1 MSVVVIG
8 LSHRSAP
15 LDVLERVAVREAELP
30 KKLHELRLRPNLSEA
45 VVLSTCHRV
54 EIYAVAERFHA
65 GFAELRDV
73 LVDQAGPARDRVGD
87 AVYFHHDLAA
97 ASHLFE
103 VAAGLDSAV
112 IGETEILGQVAE
124 AWERARIEGAA
135 GPTLNLLFR
144 HAVEAGKRARALTGI
159 SRGITSVSQAAVAMA
174 AGRLGGLAG
183 RRALLVGAGSM
194 GEQLARVLGGAGVA
208 ELVVMNRTTAA
219 AEQLATEVGGRAA
232 PMSALA
238 AELERA
244 DLCVTCTGAPVAL
257 VDEDDL
263 AELARRRAGR
273 RQPLLVVDVA
283 VPRNVLVPP
292 EGVDGITVLDI
303 DAVSRFVGA
312 NLDDRHR
319 EAERARVLL
328 GERLGQYASEST
340 AREVA
345 PLVLSMRQR
354 AEAVRRA
361 EIERLAGRLS
371 GLDDRQREAVEAI
384 SRSIVAK
391 LLHEPTVQLKDA
403 AGTPRGERLAEALRE
418 LFDL

>member
-54 EIYAVAERFHA
+54 EIYAVAERFHP

-73 LVDQAGPARDRVGD
+73 LIDQAGAARDRVGD

-97 ASHLFE
+97 AAHLFE
-103 VAAGLDSAV
+103 VSAGLDSAV
-112 IGETEILGQVAE
+112 IGETEILGQVAD
-124 AWERARIEGAA
+124 AWERARVEGAA
-135 GPTLNLLFR
+135 GPMLNLLFR

-183 RRALLVGAGSM
+183 RRAVLVGAGTI
-194 GEQLARVLGGAGVA
+194 GELLARVLAGAGVA
-208 ELVVMNRTTAA
+208 ELVVVNRTTATAQRLA
-219 AEQLATEVGGRAA
+219 ADVGGRAA

-244 DLCVTCTGAPVAL
+244 DLCVTCTGAPIAL
-257 VDEDDL
+257 IDEDDL

-273 RQPLLVVDVA
+273 PLLVVDVA

-292 EGVDGITVLDI
+292 GGVDGITVLDI
-303 DAVSRFVGA
+303 DAVNRFVGA

-328 GERLGQYASEST
+328 EERLMQYASEAT

-345 PLVLSMRQR
+345 PLVLTMHQR

-371 GLDDRQREAVEAI
+371 GLDDRQRDAVEAL
-384 SRSIVAK
+384 SRAIVAK

-418 LFDL
+418 LFGL

>member
-15 LDVLERVAVREAELP
+15 LDLLERVAVQEPDLP

-54 EIYAVAERFHA
+54 EIYAVAERFHP

-73 LVDQAGPARDRVGD
+73 LIDQAGPARDRAGD

-112 IGETEILGQVAE
+112 IGETEILGQVAD
-124 AWERARIEGAA
+124 AWERARVEGAA

-174 AGRLGGLAG
+174 ADRIGGLTA
-183 RRALLVGAGSM
+183 RRVVLVGAGSI
-194 GEQLARVLGGAGVA
+194 GEQLARVLAGAQPA
-208 ELVVMNRTTAA
+208 ELVIVNRTPPA
-219 AEQLATEVGGRAA
+219 AE
-232 PMSALA
+232 ALA
-238 AELERA
+238 AEVGARVAPLRA
-244 DLCVTCTGAPVAL
+244 LARELDDADVCVTSTGAPIAIL
-257 VDEDDL
+257 DHDDL
-263 AELARRRAGR
+263 DAAAERRRGR
-273 RQPLLVVDVA
+273 PLLVVDVA
-283 VPRNVLVPP
+283 VPRNVVAAADEIPGL
-292 EGVDGITVLDI
+292 TLLDI
-303 DAVSRFVGA
+303 DDVRRFVDS
-312 NLDDRHR
+312 NIDDRRR
-319 EAERARVLL
+319 EAERARGILDDQL
-328 GERLGQYASEST
+328 ERYAAEST

-345 PLVLSMRQR
+345 PLVLTMRRQ

-361 EIERLAGRLS
+361 ELDRLSGRLAG
-371 GLDDRQREAVEAI
+371 LDERQREAVEALTKGI
-384 SRSIVAK
+384 MAK
-391 LLHEPTVQLKDA
+391 LLHEPTVRLKDA
-403 AGTPRGERLAEALRE
+403 AGTPRGERLADALRE

>member
-15 LDVLERVAVREAELP
+15 LDLLERVAVREAELP
-30 KKLHELRLRPNLSEA
+30 KKLHELRLRPNLGEA

-54 EIYAVAERFHA
+54 EIYAVAERFHP

-73 LVDQAGPARDRVGD
+73 LIDPAGPARGRVGD

-97 ASHLFE
+97 ASHLFA

-112 IGETEILGQVAE
+112 IGETEILGQVAD
-124 AWERARIEGAA
+124 AWERARFEGTA

-174 AGRLGGLAG
+174 SGRLGGLAG
-183 RRALLVGAGSM
+183 RRVLLVGAGSI
-194 GEQLARVLGGAGVA
+194 GEQLARVLAGAGVGA
-208 ELVVMNRTTAA
+208 LVVLNRTTAA
-219 AEQLATEVGGRAA
+219 AEQLAAEVGGRAA

-244 DLCVTCTGAPVAL
+244 ELCVTCTGAPVAL
-257 VDEDDL
+257 LDEDDL
-263 AELARRRAGR
+263 VELTGRRAGR
-273 RQPLLVVDVA
+273 PLLVVDVA

-292 EGVDGITVLDI
+292 GGVDGITVLDI
-303 DAVSRFVGA
+303 DAVNRFVGA

-328 GERLGQYASEST
+328 DDRLAQYATDAT

-354 AEAVRRA
+354 AEAVRRG
-361 EIERLAGRLS
+361 EIERLAGRLA
-371 GLDDRQREAVEAI
+371 GLDDRQRDAVEAL

-403 AGTPRGERLAEALRE
+403 AGTPRGDRLAEALRE